1 MKHSK
6 HRGWRYLTIATIVFF
21 LGAGTW
27 FFIMPI
33 QQSKQLEHKV
43 SDRFGW
49 ATQYI
54 PPANGIIKPDRLERF
69 IRVREAVQANCR
81 IFQNILD
88 SVIRLETLESEPDLP
103 AGQMASEGFDSLK
116 NMFSAAPT
124 FLEFMDARNSALLTE
139 EMGLGEYIYIY
150 LAAYGELL
158 ALEPQGRYVDQEE
171 AYLSPRARNEFV
183 QILGNQLAALQSA
196 DQDQDA
202 SSLALAAELQAE
214 MAALTDGSHS
224 SPWPNGPPA
233 TTAESLAPYRDRV
246 SALYCEGIVRVEILQ
261 KNKGLNFEG

>member
-1 MKHSK
+1 MNHSK

-27 FFIMPI
+27 FFILPI
-33 QQSKQLEHKV
+33 QQSKKLEHNV
-43 SDRFGW
+43 IDRFGW
-49 ATQYI
+49 ATRYT
-54 PPANGIIKPDRLERF
+54 PPADGIIQPDRLERF

-81 IFQNILD
+81 IFQNIMD
-88 SVIRLETLESEPDLP
+88 SVIKLETLESDPNLP
-103 AGQMASEGFDSLK
+103 ASQKASEGFDSLK
-116 NMFSAAPT
+116 NMFSAAPS

-158 ALEPQGRYVDQEE
+158 ALESQGRYVDQEE
-171 AYLSPRARNEFV
+171 AYLSPRARKEFV

-202 SSLALAAELQAE
+202 SSLALVTHLQAE
-214 MAALTDGSHS
+214 MTALADGSHS
-224 SPWPNGPPA
+224 APWPDGPPGR
-233 TTAESLAPYRDRV
+233 TGESLAPYRDRL
-246 SALYCEGIVRVEILQ
+246 SPLYCEGIVRVEILQ
-261 KNKGLNFEG
+261 KNKGFSFEG